1 MEKETSSPKGASRR
15 QFLQTA
21 TVVGGALV
29 LGRNAVAQDNPAQD
43 GAPAEV
49 VLKLNEHE
57 ALQKVGGFEIVDV
70 AGQKVIV
77 AHTEGGFTAC
87 SAICPHRGCEVEYRL
102 ADKQF
107 YCPCHRSKF
116 DESGKVVQGPAK
128 TDLAAYDAAQAL
140 LVRSKAQ

>member
-15 QFLQTA
+15 QFLHTA

-29 LGRNAVAQDNPAQD
+29 LGRNAVAQDDAPV
-43 GAPAEV
+43 PAEV
-49 VLKLNEHE
+49 VLKLDEHE

-116 DESGKVVQGPAK
+116 DESGQVLQGPAK
-128 TDLAAYDAAQAL
+128 TGLAPYDAAQAL
-140 LVRSKAQ
+140 LVKAKAPQG